1 MNTQLTPDMKGK
13 YVLIDLRDMDYF
25 KDSLGIITYDT
36 EEEACTTAGMY
47 EFENVW
53 VCQLTFNH
61 IENE

>member
-25 KDSLGIITYDT
+25 KDSSGIITYDT
-36 EEEACTTAGMY
+36 EEDARTTAGMY

-53 VCQLTFNH
+53 ICQLKFNH